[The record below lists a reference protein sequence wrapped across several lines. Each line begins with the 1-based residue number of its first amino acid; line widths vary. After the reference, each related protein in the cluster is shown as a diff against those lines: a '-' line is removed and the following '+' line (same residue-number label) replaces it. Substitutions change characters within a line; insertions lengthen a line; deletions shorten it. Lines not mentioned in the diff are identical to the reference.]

1 VNSGR
6 SFARASGPTLSA
18 KAPMIDLVLVALTAV
33 SFAATYGLAVLCDR
47 I

>member
-1 VNSGR
+1 VAEGR
-6 SFARASGPTLSA
+6 REERAVT
-18 KAPMIDLVLVALTAV
+18 DLVLVLLTAT